1 LPNRGGSVGLGQ
13 KLSAEIVGTFFVTLT
28 SASVDTLYYTGDQ
41 VDFVSRWLTRGFMT
55 AVLIYSLSEIS
66 GAHLNPVVSLAFA
79 LRKAMRWPIAGL
91 YCVGQFAG
99 GFAAGILLRLVWH
112 DQAVLGASHPG
123 EHWSHLA
130 AAGAEVVLTFFV
142 VGVILATADPD
153 AAVGKQAALAVGFAI
168 AACGFFG
175 GPISG
180 ASMNPARSLT
190 TQLLCGSYGIM
201 WIYVVGP
208 VAGAIAAALAVFPL
222 LGPPDMGER
231 KAATG
236 K

>member
-1 LPNRGGSVGLGQ
+1 M
-13 KLSAEIVGTFFVTLT
+13 TLT

-41 VDFVSRWLTRGFMT
+41 VDFVSRWLTRGFVT
-55 AVLIYSLSEIS
+55 AVLIYALSEIS

-79 LRKAMRWPIAGL
+79 VRKAMQWPLAGL
-91 YCVGQFAG
+91 YCAGQVAG
-99 GFAAGILLRLVWH
+99 GFAAGILLKLVWH

-123 EHWSHLA
+123 AHWSHLT
-130 AAGAEVVLTFFV
+130 AAGAEALLTFLV

-190 TQLLCGSYGIM
+190 TQLLFGSYDIM

-208 VAGAIAAALAVFPL
+208 VAGALAAAFAVFPL
-222 LGPPDMGER
+222 LGPPDKGER